1 MTNMT
6 MTRGYAAA
14 TAKAALT
21 PTTFERRAPRADDVS
36 IDIKFCGV
44 CHSDI
49 HQARDEW
56 GGAIFPMVPGH
67 EVAGIVS
74 AVGSDVTKFKVGDHV
89 GVGCFVDS
97 CTTCATRNVD
107 LEQYMPGLVQ
117 TYNSLEADG
126 VTPTM
131 GGYSEHMVVKEG
143 YVLSIPENLPLDAAA
158 PLLCAGITLYSP
170 LHHWKA
176 GPGKKVAIV
185 GMGGLG
191 HMGVKIAHAMK
202 ADVTVL
208 SQSLSKQ
215 EDGLRFGAA
224 HYHAT
229 NDPQTFEK
237 LQGEF
242 DLIINTVGTAIDWN
256 AYLNLLKPDGTMVLI
271 GVPDAPVPV
280 HAHVLI
286 GARRT
291 LAGSMIGSIKE
302 TQEMLDFC
310 GKHDIVADIELISI
324 KDINAAYDRVVKSDV
339 RYRFVIDMASLNG

>member
-1 MTNMT
+1 MSVTL
-6 MTRGYAAA
+6 GFAASA
-14 TAKAALT
+14 AKGKLQ
-21 PTTFERRAPRADDVS
+21 PYTFERRTPRDDDVS
-36 IDIKFCGV
+36 IDIKFCGI

-49 HQARDEW
+49 HQVRDEW

-74 AVGSDVTKFKVGDHV
+74 AVGSKVSKFKLGDRV

-97 CTTCATRNVD
+97 CTTCSTRNVD

-117 TYNSLEADG
+117 TYNSVEADG

-131 GGYSEHMVVKEG
+131 GGYSNHMVVKEG

-158 PLLCAGITLYSP
+158 PLMCAGITLYSP

-176 GPGKKVAIV
+176 GPGKKVAII

-191 HMGVKIAHAMK
+191 HMGVKIAHAMG
-202 ADVTVL
+202 AEVTVL

-224 HYHAT
+224 HYYAT
-229 NDPQTFEK
+229 NDPETFTK
-237 LQGEF
+237 LENQF
-242 DLIINTVGTAIDWN
+242 DLIINTVGAGIDLD
-256 AYLNLLKPDGTMVLI
+256 AHLKLVKTDGTMVLI
-271 GVPDAPVPV
+271 GVPEKPVALNAPS
-280 HAHVLI
+280 LI

-310 GKHDIVADIELISI
+310 GKHNIVADIELIPIQSVN
-324 KDINAAYDRVVKSDV
+324 DAFDRVVKSDV
-339 RYRFVIDMASLNG
+339 RYRFVIDMASLKA

>member
-1 MTNMT
+1 MSVTL
-6 MTRGYAAA
+6 GFAASV
-14 TAKAALT
+14 AKGKLQ
-21 PTTFERRAPRADDVS
+21 PYTFERRTPREDDVS
-36 IDIKFCGV
+36 IDVKFCGV

-49 HQARDEW
+49 HQVRDEW

-74 AVGSDVTKFKVGDHV
+74 AVGSKVSKFKVGDHV

-97 CTTCATRNVD
+97 CTTCSTRNVD

-117 TYNSLEADG
+117 TYNSVEADG

-131 GGYSEHMVVKEG
+131 GGYSNHMVVKEG

-158 PLLCAGITLYSP
+158 PLMCAGITLYSP

-176 GPGKKVAIV
+176 GPGKKVAII

-191 HMGVKIAHAMK
+191 HMGVKIAHAMG
-202 ADVTVL
+202 AEVTVL

-224 HYHAT
+224 HYYAT
-229 NDPQTFEK
+229 NDPETFTK
-237 LQGEF
+237 LENQF
-242 DLIINTVGTAIDWN
+242 DLIINTVGAGIDLD
-256 AYLNLLKPDGTMVLI
+256 AHLKLVKTDGTMVLI
-271 GVPDAPVPV
+271 GVPEKPVALNAPS
-280 HAHVLI
+280 LI

-310 GKHDIVADIELISI
+310 GKHNIVADIELIPIQSVN
-324 KDINAAYDRVVKSDV
+324 DAFDRVVKSDV
-339 RYRFVIDMASLNG
+339 RYRFVIDMASLKA

>member
-1 MTNMT
+1 MSVTL
-6 MTRGYAAA
+6 GFAASV
-14 TAKAALT
+14 AKGKLQ
-21 PTTFERRAPRADDVS
+21 PYTFERRTPREDDVS

-49 HQARDEW
+49 HQVRDEW

-74 AVGSDVTKFKVGDHV
+74 AVGSKVSKFKVGDHV

-97 CTTCATRNVD
+97 CTTCSTRNVD

-117 TYNSLEADG
+117 TYNSVEADG

-131 GGYSEHMVVKEG
+131 GGYSNHMVVKEG

-158 PLLCAGITLYSP
+158 PLMCAGITLYSP

-176 GPGKKVAIV
+176 GPGKKVAII

-191 HMGVKIAHAMK
+191 HMGVKIAHAMG
-202 ADVTVL
+202 AEVTVL

-224 HYHAT
+224 HYYAT
-229 NDPQTFEK
+229 NDPETFTK
-237 LQGEF
+237 LENQF
-242 DLIINTVGTAIDWN
+242 DLIINTVGAGIDLD
-256 AYLNLLKPDGTMVLI
+256 AHLKLVKTDGTMVLI
-271 GVPDAPVPV
+271 GVPEKPVALNAPS
-280 HAHVLI
+280 LI

-310 GKHDIVADIELISI
+310 GKHNIVADIELIPIQSVN
-324 KDINAAYDRVVKSDV
+324 DAFDRVVKSDV
-339 RYRFVIDMASLNG
+339 RYRFVIDMASLKA